1 MGQLMNQF
9 KPKVEAGQIALDAV
23 EGKAL
28 NVMISSDYAGTG
40 VKNGDA
46 VELVTTSAGPEI
58 IVAPKTSGEAIGIV
72 AFNAVKNKYGAGD
85 FCTIFIS
92 GKFVYAEI
100 GEAVDAGDELTWDNA
115 TMKFVKKGAGTVD
128 AIALDKTGA
137 GLSRVVVKGKF

>member
-40 VKNGDA
+40 VKNGD
-46 VELVTTSAGPEI
+46 VVSLVTTSTGPEI
-58 IVAPKTSGEAIGIV
+58 IVTPKTSGAALGVV

-85 FCTIFIS
+85 FCTVFIG

-100 GEAVDAGDELTWDNA
+100 GEAVDAGDELTWDNS
-115 TMKFVKKGAGTVD
+115 TMKFVKKTDGTVD

-137 GLSRVVVKGKF
+137 GLSRVVVKGIF